1 MLDLKSKKTPD
12 TIKKQRARNGM
23 TFGGPLETKF
33 RRKEIGEM
41 LKVITKDIKWKDVQR
56 AVGNDRRTAGSYAS
70 HWKNVLMK
78 NILERYQD

>member
-1 MLDLKSKKTPD
+1 
-12 TIKKQRARNGM
+12 M
-23 TFGGPLETKF
+23 TLGGPSETKF

-41 LKVITKDIKWKDVQR
+41 LKVITKDIKWKDVQK

-78 NILERYQD
+78 NILERYQE